1 MSKKP
6 NRIKLVAVS
15 LCIVCL
21 VFMQRSYAEEVTI
34 IEVVPKPEDL
44 ANILYPQREKPVPR
58 SIVLADEK
66 PVKKSPDVDNA
77 FAMLIKFEFDK
88 AVVTSSSM
96 PYLDAVGQMLNL
108 PDMKNTRILIE
119 GHTDSIGSNAYNKK
133 LSELRALAV
142 RRFLVSRHGI
152 DEERLHPVGKGE
164 SQFLDIENPRAAIN
178 RRVQFRPL

>member
-1 MSKKP
+1 MNHRST
-6 NRIKLVAVS
+6 RMKLAALSFFFV
-15 LCIVCL
+15 CIAFFQQVDA
-21 VFMQRSYAEEVTI
+21 QEVTL

-44 ANILYPQREKPVPR
+44 ANILYPQREKPMPR

-66 PVKKSPDVDNA
+66 PAKKSTAVDNA

-88 AVVTSSSM
+88 AVVTKSSM

-108 PDMKNTRILIE
+108 PDMKNARILIE
-119 GHTDSIGSNAYNKK
+119 GHTDSIGTNAYNKK

>member
-1 MSKKP
+1 MNQTSS
-6 NRIKLVAVS
+6 RMKLAALS
-15 LCIVCL
+15 LFFVVIAFV
-21 VFMQRSYAEEVTI
+21 QQADAEEVTI
-34 IEVVPKPEDL
+34 IEVVPKPQEL
-44 ANILYPQREKPVPR
+44 ANILYPEREKPLPR

-66 PVKKSPDVDNA
+66 PVKKSPAANNA

-88 AVVTSSSM
+88 AVVTTSSM

-119 GHTDSIGSNAYNKK
+119 GHTDSIGSEAYNKK